1 MGGNK
6 RSRTETDNNDGSTS
20 GQGQGQIQ
28 GSIPQRRHVKTKNNP
43 SGSASGIRPPPEAYN
58 NAPAHS
64 HHAFAG
70 NNLLS
75 GSVKPP
81 PGTYHGVVDKNNDDD
96 NVNRALAETCQKLYH
111 GHGQG
116 GGADLTEVVSAMLVV
131 DVRRMKVRNPH
142 YPLNSPLLSVV
153 SRESLAAI
161 NNGPTTDKNT
171 KHKTSAKKATSN
183 TAPRALEHLMS
194 PTSTTPSTT
203 TKFQFGAGPA
213 AGTTTTAA
221 PSSTSSTM
229 GLFLASPAMPPP
241 PTAAQH
247 PPFTFGSA
255 AGAGSTGG
263 TTTAFSFSSA
273 PSTTTTGFFLGA
285 TGGGTGEAPAAAAP
299 AASFSFSPPPA
310 AAVARTSGLPFQ
322 PPPAN
327 NNINAAGTANGDDDG
342 VANDEGVV
350 DDEPSSITEVIE
362 EGWTLIKSFDGVDV
376 KRSLENNQGYVR
388 VRTGQL
394 MVQQAVAT
402 GKKRLVMKDLADTFL
417 NMVIVATPRFTA
429 AAGGNAGKPDH
440 IFLLGDNILAADKAA
455 GGKQMIV
462 LKLHPPYSQ
471 ELFDLMKIQ

>member
-1 MGGNK
+1 MAGNK
-6 RSRTETDNNDGSTS
+6 RSHTETDNNDGTSS
-20 GQGQGQIQ
+20 GQGQGQIP
-28 GSIPQRRHVKTKNNP
+28 GSLPQRRHVKTKNNP
-43 SGSASGIRPPPEAYN
+43 SGSAVIRPPPEAYN
-58 NAPAHS
+58 ATAHRS
-64 HHAFAG
+64 HAFAG

-81 PGTYHGVVDKNNDDD
+81 PGTYHGVVENNNNDD

-116 GGADLTEVVSAMLVV
+116 GGGVDMTEVVSAMLVV
-131 DVRRMKVRNPH
+131 DVRRMKERNPH
-142 YPLNSPLLSVV
+142 YPLNGPLLSVV

-161 NNGPTTDKNT
+161 NNGPTDKT
-171 KHKTSAKKATSN
+171 KSNKTSAKASS
-183 TAPRALEHLMS
+183 TAPRAPEHLMS
-194 PTSTTPSTT
+194 PTSAPPPTTQ
-203 TKFQFGAGPA
+203 KFQFGAGPA
-213 AGTTTTAA
+213 AGTTTAA
-221 PSSTSSTM
+221 PSPSS
-229 GLFLASPAMPPP
+229 LFLVAPAMPPP
-241 PTAAQH
+241 PAAALH
-247 PPFTFGSA
+247 PPFTFGSP

-263 TTTAFSFSSA
+263 TTNAFSFNSA
-273 PSTTTTGFFLGA
+273 PSATTATTGGFGFL
-285 TGGGTGEAPAAAAP
+285 GGTGSGGTGGAPAAAV
-299 AASFSFSPPPA
+299 SFSPPA
-310 AAVARTSGLPFQ
+310 AAVARPSGLSFQ

-327 NNINAAGTANGDDDG
+327 SNNNAAGTANTVDDDVG
-342 VANDEGVV
+342 ANDEGVV
-350 DDEPSSITEVIE
+350 DDEPSSIAEVIE

-376 KRSLENNQGYVR
+376 KRSIEKGYAR

-429 AAGGNAGKPDH
+429 AAGGAGKPDH

-462 LKLHPPYSQ
+462 LKLHKPYSQ